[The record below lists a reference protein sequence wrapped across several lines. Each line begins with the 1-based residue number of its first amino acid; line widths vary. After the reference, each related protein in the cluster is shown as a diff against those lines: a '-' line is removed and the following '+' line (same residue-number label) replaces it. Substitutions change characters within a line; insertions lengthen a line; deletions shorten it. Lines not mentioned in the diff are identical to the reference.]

1 MKKRFLPLIIVIL
14 LLTALSAAM
23 FTACN
28 DGEKRTPVNFTLD
41 PDRNYGLYWYD
52 VNGGRMLSQEDMPL
66 SYYDPSKPTVIYSHG
81 WKVDLAPEELVTQ
94 QSTIA
99 ATEGLSGDRDYAEE
113 LKKAGYN
120 VGYFDWHL
128 YAADLGSLQNE
139 IWTVYEEG
147 VSDAPDEGSNYEAA
161 VAALDGKSFAGEF
174 AREVAVV
181 MKDAKNDD
189 LYFIG
194 HSFGGQMV
202 TAAAYTLSKMYDAG
216 LDINPACVPKRISLA
231 DPYIPMVD
239 LSGRMDITG
248 EKLECY
254 LPSFNADAF
263 AYLRGKGTFIDMY
276 GSMVYNMYE
285 FGPNGKKITSA
296 IRANIAFVQLNG
308 MNEDFPDTAA
318 KHVNA
323 RDYVLTNLVDSI
335 DAPLA
340 TLPFS
345 VSVSAKEGAQF
356 VGKTYYQQGPGFD
369 WSATSYDH
377 A

>member
-28 DGEKRTPVNFTLD
+28 DGGTTPGGDDEERTPVNFTLD
-41 PDRNYGLYWYD
+41 PDRDYGLYWYD

-94 QSTIA
+94 QSTID

-216 LDINPACVPKRISLA
+216 LDINP
-231 DPYIPMVD
+231 
-239 LSGRMDITG
+239 
-248 EKLECY
+248 
-254 LPSFNADAF
+254 DAF

-323 RDYVLTNLVDSI
+323 RDYVLTNLVDSL

-345 VSVSAKEGAQF
+345 VSVSAKEGSQF

-369 WSATSYDH
+369 WSATSYDP

>member
-41 PDRNYGLYWYD
+41 PDRDYGLYWYD

-94 QSTIA
+94 QSTID

-128 YAADLGSLQNE
+128 YAADLSSLQNE

-276 GSMVYNMYE
+276 GSMV
-285 FGPNGKKITSA
+285 
-296 IRANIAFVQLNG
+296 
-308 MNEDFPDTAA
+308 
-318 KHVNA
+318 
-323 RDYVLTNLVDSI
+323 
-335 DAPLA
+335 
-340 TLPFS
+340 
-345 VSVSAKEGAQF
+345 
-356 VGKTYYQQGPGFD
+356 
-369 WSATSYDH
+369 
-377 A
+377 

>member
-28 DGEKRTPVNFTLD
+28 DGEERTPVNFTLD
-41 PDRNYGLYWYD
+41 PDRDYGLYWYD

-81 WKVDLAPEELVTQ
+81 WKADLAPEELVTQ
-94 QSTIA
+94 QSTID

-147 VSDAPDEGSNYEAA
+147 VSDAPDDDSNYEDA

-181 MKDAKNDD
+181 MQDAKNDD

-239 LSGRMDITG
+239 LSGRTDITG

-263 AYLRGKGTFIDMY
+263 AYLRGKGAFIDMY
-276 GSMVYNMYE
+276 GSMVYKMYE
-285 FGPNGKKITSA
+285 VRPNGKKITSA

-308 MNEDFPDTAA
+308 MNKDFPDEQ
-318 KHVNA
+318 HVNA

-369 WSATSYDH
+369 WSATSYDP